1 MRRGQAVRVTKVKLE
16 SAAHAIQ
23 PSGSECG
30 EDCSIRERP
39 TIMKEA
45 TDFSAAKRGA
55 VADSKGKT
63 RVTIYLDD
71 PIIEAYKARS
81 EKSGKGYQT
90 LINEALRE
98 SLGFE
103 RAVLTPEQS
112 AELARRVADD
122 DAFPDD
128 VVSADEVFATIR
140 SGLEKRRYLR
150 ENVEELEN
158 RNKD

>member
-1 MRRGQAVRVTKVKLE
+1 
-16 SAAHAIQ
+16 
-23 PSGSECG
+23 
-30 EDCSIRERP
+30 
-39 TIMKEA
+39 MKEA

-71 PIIEAYKARS
+71 TIIEAYKARS
-81 EKSGKGYQT
+81 EKSGRGYQT

-98 SLGFE
+98 SLSFE
-103 RAVLTPEQS
+103 KAVLTPEQS

-128 VVSADEVFATIR
+128 VVCADEVFATIR
-140 SGLEKRRYLR
+140 SGLDKRRYLR
-150 ENVEELEN
+150 ENVEELKN
-158 RNKD
+158 RNKDEDKRQS